1 MMWKMLVDRID
12 RIFDQTAPFG
22 PPPSKPAFFTKL
34 FQRSSEL
41 GDGFSLLYR
50 IKRLIDR
57 IKTGIKQ
64 VQVDQQDLMAKL
76 RQSVPTIDSTV
87 HIKDAPIAKYQSSPD
102 PAPRFLTMPLETFE
116 PGDLGMGIIDLTDAI
131 ENMITDSEERMMVT
145 THLMAADR
153 IHTSV
158 CASYR
163 LPSVD
168 RNLNLGES
176 NTPIAIL
183 TTLEK
188 INKYALREEVQQSME
203 VQQRMKVQQSMEV
216 LRKSVAFYNT
226 KLQP

>member
-1 MMWKMLVDRID
+1 
-12 RIFDQTAPFG
+12 
-22 PPPSKPAFFTKL
+22 
-34 FQRSSEL
+34 
-41 GDGFSLLYR
+41 
-50 IKRLIDR
+50 
-57 IKTGIKQ
+57 
-64 VQVDQQDLMAKL
+64 
-76 RQSVPTIDSTV
+76 
-87 HIKDAPIAKYQSSPD
+87 
-102 PAPRFLTMPLETFE
+102 
-116 PGDLGMGIIDLTDAI
+116 
-131 ENMITDSEERMMVT
+131 MITDSEERMMVT